1 MVGKTEQELIKE
13 GTPYVQGLAFYREL
27 PKGAIIGD
35 VEGALKILI
44 HSQTRKILGVH
55 MIGDLASELLH
66 IGSIAMNLDATIDIF
81 VDSVF
86 NYPTLAEAYKIAALN
101 AMNKLETNTNAP
113 FEVDEQIAFV

>member
-1 MVGKTEQELIKE
+1 M
-13 GTPYVQGLAFYREL
+13 
-27 PKGAIIGD
+27 
-35 VEGALKILI
+35 KILI

-101 AMNKLETNTNAP
+101 GMNKLEANKQDSP
-113 FEVDEQIAFV
+113 EVAGLVASD